1 MRLRF
6 FFALSLRQAG
16 AFLLRT
22 GYFLG
27 AGGDISWGQAGK
39 HLISR
44 AKSTA
49 EAIRAENNTKTRAE
63 PPKST
68 IRTEN
73 TPNSR
78 AKPTN
83 SIIRAE
89 SITLNKNLTLTKY
102 LLNLFPINLQCK

>member
-1 MRLRF
+1 MAFLL
-6 FFALSLRQAG
+6 AQAGACLLGQAG

-68 IRTEN
+68 IRTEK

-89 SITLNKNLTLTKY
+89 NTHQFPRETTKLNNPGGEYHT
-102 LLNLFPINLQCK
+102 